1 MKNLLTIA
9 IVISTGTAFAS
20 RARTTALGNSAHIA
34 DFYSPENTLAGGELF
49 RIETGKT
56 AATST
61 TDGAEGTLIKSLGDL
76 GKVSVSLGHLDADVT
91 AGRGNITAPV
101 APAADDRLQQ
111 NPIELSY
118 ATKLADLGV
127 GAGLIYS
134 NYNDKNNSIKENTM
148 GIKLG
153 AISSAFYANGR
164 IIFTDKYESAAADY
178 KGKTHIN
185 LKGGMFFDSLSVH
198 GNIVMSGYE
207 LGAVDQ
213 SSTLIS
219 VKAVESIK
227 KDGHEFFY
235 GAGLASSNSKDKG
248 VADEKTTEMYLPFII
263 GLEAKATSWLAFRG
277 SVTQNVLI
285 SNSKTEDSTGTTAE
299 TNPGLNTTEFSAGVG
314 IEANKVLIDASIM
327 KDATQQ
333 KINADDLMTQVAFT
347 YNF

>member
-1 MKNLLTIA
+1 MKHLLTIA
-9 IVISTGTAFAS
+9 IVISTGTAFASS

-61 TDGAEGTLIKSLGDL
+61 TDGAEGTLTKSLGDL
-76 GKVSVSLGHLDADVT
+76 GKVTLTLGHLDASVT
-91 AGRGNITAPV
+91 EGRSNIIAPT
-101 APAADDRLQQ
+101 PDDRFQQ

-134 NYNDKNNSIKENTM
+134 NYNDKTNSIKENTM
-148 GIKLG
+148 GLKLG
-153 AISSAFYANGR
+153 AITSAYYANAR

-178 KGKTHIN
+178 KGKTHIS
-185 LKGGMFFDSLSVH
+185 LKGGMNFDTLSVH
-198 GNIVMSGYE
+198 GKIIMSGYE
-207 LGAVDQ
+207 LAAVDE

-219 VKAVESIK
+219 VEAIDAIK

-235 GAGLASSNSKDKG
+235 GVGLTSFNSKDKG
-248 VADEKTTEMYLPFII
+248 TADSKTTDMYLPFII
-263 GLEAKATSWLAFRG
+263 GLETKATSWLTFRG

-285 SNSKTEDSTGTTAE
+285 SNSKTEAGGSTTAE
-299 TNPGLNTTEFSAGVG
+299 TNPGLNTTTYAAGVG
-314 IEANKVLIDASIM
+314 IEAGKFLIDGTIM
-327 KDATQQ
+327 NDAAANNQA
-333 KINADDLMTQVAFT
+333 INTTDMLAQVGLT